1 MFPIKPKDLSYP
13 FDGLMGLV
21 GPFVGF
27 GTFALGFVPNKSKDL
42 HYPFDGLKGLVG
54 PFIVEPSHY

>member
-1 MFPIKPKDLSYP
+1 MGLWAHLLVLRPLRLALFPIKPKDLRYP

-27 GTFALGFVPNKSKDL
+27 GTFALDFVPNKTQGFTLS
-42 HYPFDGLKGLVG
+42 F
-54 PFIVEPSHY
+54 